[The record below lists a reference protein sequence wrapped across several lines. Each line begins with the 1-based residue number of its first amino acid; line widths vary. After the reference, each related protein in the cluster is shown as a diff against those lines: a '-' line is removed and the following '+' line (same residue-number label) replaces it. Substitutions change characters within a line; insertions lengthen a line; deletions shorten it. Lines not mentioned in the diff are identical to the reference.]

1 MGGWNSHFEP
11 RGECMKHLGH
21 RVVYEATPAFLE
33 PTRGWGPQV
42 CIQRL
47 TLQVWPCRAIGA
59 VGPGSHN
66 TQRWKRLTLLGEIYR
81 KILHSAVCGINW
93 GGHHIG
99 GRGRDWAGDHSQAS
113 YHRGEELGSQG
124 GTMRTHLGSTLSF
137 RVSPASM
144 FVLLL
149 VPELFVNNLPLSKV
163 QGQPALH
170 SCGLWQAEGLNRI
183 WWLCHLSNCHS
194 LLQLLLYKQFLAT
207 WLSELHQL
215 IQILI
220 HQILV
225 SSSALIAF
233 TEELVFPDMEVT

>member
-1 MGGWNSHFEP
+1 MTPGFLTWITRTKWPFPELGKTMGGWNSHFEP

-59 VGPGSHN
+59 VGSGSHN

-124 GTMRTHLGSTLSF
+124 GTMRTHLGSTPLF

-144 FVLLL
+144 FVWLL

-170 SCGLWQAEGLNRI
+170 SCGLWSFFFLTSRRTELN
-183 WWLCHLSNCHS
+183 LMAMSP
-194 LLQLLLYKQFLAT
+194 F
-207 WLSELHQL
+207 
-215 IQILI
+215 
-220 HQILV
+220 
-225 SSSALIAF
+225 
-233 TEELVFPDMEVT
+233 